1 MKEFNKYFDHTLL
14 KADATESQIM
24 NICHEAV
31 EYNFASV
38 CVNSCNVRMCVKAL
52 QLSDVNVATVVGFP
66 LGAMSTV
73 GKVSETTQALND
85 GASEIDT
92 VINIGALKDGR
103 YSLIKNELKQLVD
116 VCHASG
122 AILKVII
129 ETCLLTE
136 DEKIAA
142 CKLVSDSGA
151 DYIKTSTG
159 FSTGGATID
168 DIKLMKTNIA
178 PNVRIKAAGGIRTLQ
193 DAKSFITAGASRLGC
208 SASVNI
214 MNEYNN
220 K

>member
-1 MKEFNKYFDHTLL
+1 MKKFNKYFDHTLL

-24 NICHEAV
+24 SICHEAV
-31 EYNFASV
+31 EYDFASV
-38 CVNSCNVRMCVKAL
+38 CVNSCYVRMCVKAL

-103 YSLIKNELKQLVD
+103 YSLIENELKQLVD
-116 VCHASG
+116 VCCASG

-159 FSTGGATID
+159 FGTGGATID
-168 DIKLMKTNIA
+168 DIKLMKANIA
-178 PNVRIKAAGGIRTLQ
+178 PNVQIKAAGGIRTLQ
-193 DAKSFITAGASRLGC
+193 DAESFIIAGASRLGC

>member
-14 KADATESQIM
+14 KADATETQVMS
-24 NICHEAV
+24 ICHEAV

-38 CVNSCNVRMCVKAL
+38 CVNSCYVRMCVKAL
-52 QLSDVNVATVVGFP
+52 QLSGVNVATVVGFP
-66 LGAMSTV
+66 LGAMSTA
-73 GKVSETTQALND
+73 GKVSETIQALND

-92 VINIGALKDGR
+92 VINIGALKDER
-103 YSLIKNELKQLVD
+103 YSLIENELKQLTEA
-116 VCHASG
+116 CHSKG

-142 CKLVSDSGA
+142 CRLVSDSGA
-151 DYIKTSTG
+151 DFIKTSTG

-168 DIKLMKTNIA
+168 DIKLMKDNIS
-178 PNVRIKAAGGIRTLQ
+178 PSVQIKAAGGIRTLQ
-193 DAKSFITAGASRLGC
+193 DAESFIAAGANRLGC
-208 SASVNI
+208 SASVSI
-214 MNEYNN
+214 MKEYRN